1 MGLQLYMS
9 GQMSRV
15 VVVEVCMTWLIRVET
30 NVLITVSVLMIFDI
44 EGFVEVEISLGCI
57 VVFLTIVVIVYVK
70 TTLLS
75 VLVIV
80 MVLVGVTAFV

>member
-80 MVLVGVTAFV
+80 MVLV